1 MALFCQQ
8 IILDRAVA
16 PEVIAAIT
24 AAVAAYMQTETG
36 WQITAIRPLK
46 ENNKRWVLAGRQE
59 LMGKATV
66 FERRRRAG

>member
-1 MALFCQQ
+1 MPIFYQQ
-8 IILDRAVA
+8 IILDSAVA

-24 AAVAAYMQTETG
+24 AAVAAYMQTENG

-46 ENNKRWVLAGRQE
+46 ENNKRWLLAGRQE
-59 LMGKATV
+59 LMDKATV